1 MAPYSNEYILQYV
14 ATLLTKGYTDGLEKM
29 KGKTQETTKKLTNN
43 FNVLSESIGGTI
55 AQKLSLAGAAIYLG
69 NKFRLAIKD
78 MVAYQK
84 QMSMFNTL
92 LKGSREELNR
102 FADEFIQISIRTGQA
117 KETIIEG
124 AYQALSS
131 GIPKE
136 ALTDFIETAA
146 KTATAG
152 KTSTETAIATMASVM
167 NAYKMSAKEAG
178 DVADW
183 LLTIQNKGV
192 TTVDELG
199 KSLANITSVAAP
211 LGIGLNDIGAA
222 LAVMTQNGKNTA
234 ESTTLLKS
242 ALSELAKSGQKASD
256 EFEKIA
262 GTTFLNFIKQGGT
275 LKDALDLLDK
285 EAQRTGKTMLDMF
298 GSVDA
303 GNAAMLL
310 TGKNAGQFAE
320 RLQDVSNRA
329 GEMEEAYKTASD
341 NIATEWDKLCNVM
354 NSKWYALVKGM
365 ERPITITL
373 RLLREGMED
382 KKVNELDQYKKF
394 LADTEKELAGVQAS
408 INRPVQRMRP
418 DNSMQNLNFMA
429 KENELLERRANL
441 IKKIAELEQQ
451 EEAKD
456 TVVDTVVDNNDK
468 IVNSTT
474 KKNEIIQAKEKEHK
488 LKLTRI
494 ENNFLMQQKDYI
506 AQQQKM
512 LNDGLIS
519 KEEYNKNI
527 ENKNKDLKLQ
537 QQKANL
543 ELYKEMEDFY
553 KSVGDLANAE
563 QNKKHVIEI
572 ELDIQK
578 NITTN
583 ADQAEQDYLQAEAE
597 KRKQY
602 QTQMIADEWE
612 YLTELMTLKE
622 SSNFSKEQIDQIYEE
637 RMQELEVRRLEREQE
652 ELQNRLNFY
661 NSDIAYKQQA
671 VDTMQQIRENEIKIE
686 NLKNKKQSKMTL
698 TFENYK
704 SEIRK
709 RSLNALQA
717 SYEAFAKGEM
727 KSLEDFKKFAQMQ
740 LVELMASL
748 GAKHLEMAISEGGL
762 AVIDFARAA
771 SYAAVGNPQAAAL
784 FASGN
789 EHLGAAALNASLAA
803 AWGAGGAMVANMGSG
818 SSSSSG
824 NYEDEKT
831 ENMIVNNQVEAAQ
844 EESEGMVY
852 VNVSNSALTK
862 LLIKNIEKELKDG
875 YNVSLIA
882 KKKR

>member
-1 MAPYSNEYILQYV
+1 MIPYSNEYMLQYV
-14 ATLLTKGYTDGLEKM
+14 ATLLTKGYDEGLEGM
-29 KGKTQETTKKLTNN
+29 KKKTGAATEYMEKQFEELNKEIG
-43 FNVLSESIGGTI
+43 VSI
-55 AQKLSLAGAAIYLG
+55 AKKLSLAGAALYLG

-167 NAYKMSAKEAG
+167 NAYKMTAKEAG

-199 KSLANITSVAAP
+199 KSLANITSVTAP
-211 LGIGLNDIGAA
+211 LGIGLNDVGAA

-234 ESTTLLKS
+234 ESTTLLKATIS
-242 ALSELAKSGQKASD
+242 DLAKGGTQVSNRFK
-256 EFEKIA
+256 ELA
-262 GTTFLNFIKQGGT
+262 GTTFLNFIKQGHS

-285 EAQRTGKTMLDMF
+285 EAKRTGETMLDLF
-298 GSVDA
+298 GGVDS
-303 GNAAMLL
+303 GNGAMLL
-310 TGKNAGQFAE
+310 TGKNAEQFAE
-320 RLQDVSNRA
+320 RLKDVSNRA

-354 NSKWYALVKGM
+354 NSKWYVLVKNF

-394 LADTEKELAGVQAS
+394 LADTERELVGVQAS
-408 INRPVQRMRP
+408 INRPAPGMRP

-451 EEAKD
+451 EENKNI
-456 TVVDTVVDNNDK
+456 VVNNVEDNNDK
-468 IVNSTT
+468 VINATT
-474 KKNEIIQAKEKEHK
+474 KKNEIIEAKEKAHK
-488 LKLTRI
+488 LKLI
-494 ENNFLMQQKDYI
+494 KLENDFLMQQKDYI

-527 ENKNKDLKLQ
+527 DNKNKDLKLQ

-553 KSVGDLANAE
+553 RSIGEIANAE

-583 ADQAEQDYLQAEAE
+583 TEQAEQDYLQAEAE
-597 KRKQY
+597 RRKQY

-612 YLTELMTLKE
+612 YLTELTSLKE
-622 SSNFSKEQIDQIYEE
+622 SGNFSKEEIDRIYEE
-637 RMQELEVRRLEREQE
+637 RMQEMEVKRLEREQE

-661 NSDIAYKQQA
+661 NSDAAYKQQA
-671 VDTMQQIRENEIKIE
+671 VDTMQQIRDNELKLE
-686 NLKNKKQSKMTL
+686 NLKNNKWTNMTNI
-698 TFENYK
+698 FEGYK
-704 SEIRK
+704 VEIRK
-709 RSLNALQA
+709 RSLNALRQ
-717 SYEAFAKGEM
+717 SYDAFAKGEM

-748 GAKHLEMAISEGGL
+748 GAKHLEFAISEGGL
-762 AVIDFARAA
+762 AVIDFAKAATYAA
-771 SYAAVGNPQAAAL
+771 SGNPMAANYV
-784 FASGN
+784 ASGN

-803 AWGAGGAMVANMGSG
+803 AWGAGGATVANMGSD
-818 SSSSSG
+818 SSSSG
-824 NYEDEKT
+824 GSHEDNKIINGQT
-831 ENMIVNNQVEAAQ
+831 EAAQ
-844 EESEGMVY
+844 EEKSEGTVY
-852 VNVSNSALTK
+852 VDVSDSQMAK
-862 LLIKNIEKELKDG
+862 VMIKQIEKELKDG
-875 YNVSLIA
+875 YNVHLIA

>member
-1 MAPYSNEYILQYV
+1 MLQYV
-14 ATLLTKGYTDGLEKM
+14 ATLLTKGYTSGLEEM
-29 KGKTQETTKKLTNN
+29 KKKTGSATSYMEKQFSDLN
-43 FNVLSESIGGTI
+43 SEISTSI
-55 AQKLSLAGAAIYLG
+55 AKKLSLAGAALYLG

-167 NAYKMSAKEAG
+167 NAYKMTAKEAG

-199 KSLANITSVAAP
+199 KSLANITSVTAP
-211 LGIGLNDIGAA
+211 LGIGLNDVGAA

-234 ESTTLLKS
+234 ESTTLLKATIS
-242 ALSELAKSGQKASD
+242 DLAKGGTQVSNRFK
-256 EFEKIA
+256 ELA
-262 GTTFLNFIKQGGT
+262 GTTFLNFIKQGHS

-285 EAQRTGKTMLDMF
+285 EAKRTGETMLDLF
-298 GSVDA
+298 GGVDS
-303 GNAAMLL
+303 GNGAMLL
-310 TGKNAGQFAE
+310 TGKNAEQFAE
-320 RLQDVSNRA
+320 RLKDVSNRA

-354 NSKWYALVKGM
+354 NSKWYVLVKNF

-394 LADTEKELAGVQAS
+394 LADTEKELVGVQAS
-408 INRPVQRMRP
+408 INRPAPGMRP

-474 KKNEIIQAKEKEHK
+474 KKNEIIQAKEREHK
-488 LKLTRI
+488 LKLLRI
-494 ENNFLMQQKDYI
+494 ENDFLTQQKEYVS
-506 AQQQKM
+506 QQQK
-512 LNDGLIS
+512 LLISGAIS

-527 ENKNKDLKLQ
+527 DNKNKELKLQ
-537 QQKANL
+537 QQKANI

-553 KSVGDLANAE
+553 KSVGELANAE
-563 QNKKHVIEI
+563 ENKKHIIEI

-583 ADQAEQDYLQAEAE
+583 TEQAEQDYLQAEAE
-597 KRKQY
+597 RRKEY

-612 YLTELMTLKE
+612 YLTELMSLKE

-686 NLKNKKQSKMTL
+686 DIKNKKQSKMTL
-698 TFENYK
+698 TFEDYK

-709 RSLNALQA
+709 RSLNALKQ
-717 SYEAFAKGEM
+717 SYEAFAMGEL
-727 KSLEDFKKFAQMQ
+727 KSLEDFKKFAKMQ

-762 AVIDFARAA
+762 AAIDFAKAA
-771 SYAAVGNPQAAAL
+771 SYAAMGNPQAAAL

-803 AWGAGGAMVANMGSG
+803 AWGAGAAVVSNTGGSP
-818 SSSSSG
+818 SSG
-824 NYEDEKT
+824 DNNDDKEI
-831 ENMIVNNQVEAAQ
+831 ENTSINDQIGAAK
-844 EESEGMVY
+844 EESEGTVY
-852 VNVSNSALTK
+852 VDVSNSALTK
-862 LLIKNIEKELKDG
+862 LLIKDIEKELKDG